1 MRPKRGWQMAF
12 LAAGV
17 GLGLTLWIG
26 CGGKPQEPSVRAKGR
41 ILMNGK
47 PLAVSP
53 KNREVGIG
61 SVRVEFY
68 RLSPDGKPLDPSEGM
83 VVDENGYFEL
93 QGRDGRGIP
102 PGKYRIA
109 VYHYDPDDK
118 LGGRFDKDH
127 SPIVREVTG
136 NEDLV
141 IDLAKP

>member
-1 MRPKRGWQMAF
+1 MRKGCFGWQMGIL
-12 LAAGV
+12 LA
-17 GLGLTLWIG
+17 GLGLVLGVVIG
-26 CGGKPQEPSVRAKGR
+26 CSGKPTGPAVRAKGR

-53 KNREVGIG
+53 QNRQVGIG
-61 SVRVEFY
+61 YVRVEFY
-68 RLSPDGKPLDPSEGM
+68 RLGPDGKPQDPPEGM
-83 VVDENGYFEL
+83 VVDEDGHFEL
-93 QGRDGRGIP
+93 MDRIP

-118 LGGRFDKDH
+118 LGGRFDKDR

-136 NEDLV
+136 KEDLV

>member
-1 MRPKRGWQMAF
+1 MGMA
-12 LAAGV
+12 
-17 GLGLTLWIG
+17 LWLG
-26 CGGKPQEPSVRAKGR
+26 CGGSKQEPAVRAKGR

-53 KNREVGIG
+53 QNREVGIG
-61 SVRVEFY
+61 YVRVEFY
-68 RLSPDGKPLDPSEGM
+68 RLGPDGKPQDPPEGM

-93 QGRDGRGIP
+93 MGRGIP

-136 NEDLV
+136 KEDLI
-141 IDLAKP
+141 IDLATP